1 MFTKVSET
9 IHFSQNYVKR
19 EERSRGNE
27 EHAVLLLV
35 SLSSEEEPY

>member
-9 IHFSQNYVKR
+9 IHFNKNCVKR

-27 EHAVLLLV
+27 EQHWRAFL
-35 SLSSEEEPY
+35 